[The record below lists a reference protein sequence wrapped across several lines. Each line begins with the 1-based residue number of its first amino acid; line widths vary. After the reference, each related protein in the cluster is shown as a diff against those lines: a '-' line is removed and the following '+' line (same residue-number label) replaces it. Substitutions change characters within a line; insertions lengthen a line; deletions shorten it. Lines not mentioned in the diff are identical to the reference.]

1 MMQFSGLLS
10 FTRFLLVVKPIILT
24 PMYEWLLA
32 VMNRLPNHS
41 IQNLEELLLDKW
53 VKIGA

>member
-1 MMQFSGLLS
+1 MMQLSGLLS
-10 FTRFLLVVKPIILT
+10 FTRFLLVVKPIILS